1 MLIGGANYLAI
12 LTCQLSGMNFNLFE
26 ICLCLK
32 TKPNLIVK
40 MIKEQF
46 LSNIKSELED
56 LKSNGLYKSE
66 YEIITSQ
73 SSEIEIT
80 LKGSKKKVL
89 NFCANNYLGLANS
102 KNLVEVAKKSLDEY
116 GLGTASVR
124 FICGTFDLHKQF
136 EKKLSEFLGF
146 EDVITFSSCFAAN
159 GGVFAALFDEQD
171 AIISADLN
179 HASLIDGIRLSKA
192 ARYFYKF
199 DDMSDLEKKL
209 QDAQG
214 NRNRVIVTDGVF
226 SMDGDIADLK
236 SICDLAE
243 KYDALVLVDD
253 SHATGFIGE
262 NGRGTLELCG
272 VEARVDILTSTL
284 GKALGGAGGGFI
296 ASKKEVIDKL
306 RNKARPY
313 LFSNNILPA
322 VAATGIE
329 ILDMISTS
337 KTLIKKVAENTAYFR
352 AKMVE
357 AGFDVRDKN
366 GVHPVVPVMLHDA
379 LLASKFAKMMVEE
392 EAIYVIAFSFPVV
405 PKNEARIRVQI
416 SAAHER
422 DHLDSAIAAF
432 IKVGKKLGVIS

>member
-1 MLIGGANYLAI
+1 
-12 LTCQLSGMNFNLFE
+12 
-26 ICLCLK
+26 
-32 TKPNLIVK
+32 
-40 MIKEQF
+40 MIKEKF
-46 LSNIKSELED
+46 INDIKSELQE
-56 LKSNGLYKSE
+56 LRSNGLYKSE

-80 LKGSKKKVL
+80 QENSKKKVL
-89 NFCANNYLGLANS
+89 NFCANNYLGLANN

-136 EKKLSEFLGF
+136 EKKLAEFLGF

-192 ARYFYKF
+192 ARHFYKF
-199 DDMSDLEKKL
+199 DDMADLEKKL

-214 NRNRVIVTDGVF
+214 SRNRVIVTDGVF

-236 SICDLAE
+236 SICNLAE

-272 VEARVDILTSTL
+272 VEGRVDILTSTL
-284 GKALGGAGGGFI
+284 GKALGGAGGGFV
-296 ASKKEVIDKL
+296 ASKREVIDKL

-329 ILDMISTS
+329 ILDMIGQS
-337 KTLIKKVAENTAYFR
+337 KTLIKKLADNTAYFR
-352 AKMVE
+352 QKMVE

-379 LLASKFAKMMVEE
+379 ILASKFAKMMVEE
-392 EAIYVIAFSFPVV
+392 ESIYVIAFSFPVV

-422 DHLDSAIAAF
+422 DHLDAAIAAF
-432 IKVGKKLGVIS
+432 IKVGKKLNVIK